1 MPGFAE
7 LKDFFHVSLILAE
20 MEPLTSSAACGLS
33 STRRLVCTYS
43 WRPWESE
50 SVSRGTQ
57 GLESEARK

>member
-7 LKDFFHVSLILAE
+7 LIDFFHVSLILAE

-43 WRPWESE
+43 WRP
-50 SVSRGTQ
+50 
-57 GLESEARK
+57 